1 MMNTFKNLLLKMYF
15 IVKFQSGEHEKF
27 QNFINRNKE
36 FHIKKTMKLQ
46 EKIDKFNEEKELACH
61 GNPNNKVLNEK
72 DIRNPVDF
80 LNDNMNYMAKKNT
93 KVSELRTKIVE
104 DNNKNLTHVPL
115 ISETTKKLAEKKNGE
130 GQEVHSRLFKE
141 NIKHYKPLAFNPDNI
156 KRKPMYKK
164 KELEGLDLTNLKKD
178 ITEIQNNVEKLYQ
191 DAKERKKRKEK
202 PNLTL
207 KDIYDIDNIASESSK
222 YVFLD
227 SFVKDFE
234 RSVCDLFFV
243 RDNYMLTVDDYISL
257 LHKLG
262 FVKYDLKKQKELL
275 SKNSL
280 QEQEN
285 KNQETK
291 ENKENNESNPQNNSN
306 IQQSE
311 IKTDKN
317 TMVRG
322 KSEKPEDRVF
332 KKVDKEI
339 KVINESWKY
348 LVKKDSDKVNT
359 NQVLVFLA
367 GILGLYEGE
376 KANEVKEDDL
386 KPAEGK
392 EQTNEEEKNK
402 ENDEN
407 NLQNEVKE
415 NNKEHDNIQNEMEVQ
430 LKTTG
435 NRSVEPKE
443 HLRKGKKTKQ
453 FYNALPFNCGN
464 LHQSYKKRKKE
475 HKSEEKIKKKGE
487 ILLKKVVPELDLALY
502 SFSAKMMNHLKFHFR
517 YFYDNRMNFLLKE
530 KRKFYNNKTIS
541 QTELVFKPK
550 LNPKTLKSAEDYRR
564 KCKEVNY

>member
-1 MMNTFKNLLLKMYF
+1 MYY
-15 IVKFQSGEHEKF
+15 ITLIQSGEHEKF
-27 QNFINRNKE
+27 NNFINRNKE

-46 EKIDKFNEEKELACH
+46 EKIDKFNEEKDMTCH

-72 DIRNPVDF
+72 EIRNPADF
-80 LNDNMNYMAKKNT
+80 LNDNLNYMAKKQT
-93 KVSELRTKIVE
+93 KVSELRTKIIE

-115 ISETTKKLAEKKNGE
+115 ISETTKKLAEKKIGE
-130 GQEVHSRLFKE
+130 NQEVHSRLFKE
-141 NIKHYKPLAFNPDNI
+141 NIKHVKPHAFNPDNI
-156 KRKPMYKK
+156 KRKPKYKK

-191 DAKERKKRKEK
+191 DAKERKKKKEK

-243 RDNYMLTVDDYISL
+243 RDNYLLSIDDYISL

-275 SKNSL
+275 NKNNQ

-285 KNQETK
+285 KNQE
-291 ENKENNESNPQNNSN
+291 NKENSENTPQNNSN

-311 IKTDKN
+311 IKTEKN
-317 TMVRG
+317 TLIRG

-339 KVINESWKY
+339 RVINESWKY

-376 KANEVKEDDL
+376 KPQEIKEDTTKGKL
-386 KPAEGK
+386 EGN
-392 EQTNEEEKNK
+392 EQLNEEEKNV
-402 ENDEN
+402 ENDPN
-407 NLQNEVKE
+407 NLQSEKQE
-415 NNKEHDNIQNEMEVQ
+415 NNKENDKEIQIKECV
-430 LKTTG
+430 
-435 NRSVEPKE
+435 NRSVEPKD
-443 HLRKGKKTKQ
+443 HSKKGRKLKQ

-464 LHQSYKKRKKE
+464 LHRSYKKAKKE
-475 HKSEEKIKKKGE
+475 NKSEEKTKKKGE
-487 ILLKKVVPELDLALY
+487 ILLKKVVPELDLSLY

-550 LNPKTLKSAEDYRR
+550 LTAKTLKSAEEYRR
-564 KCKEVNY
+564 KCKEVNIL